1 LNGVAKHL
9 RGEHRLPGF
18 SPQFSQHG
26 VLFRAVAHRVCE
38 QLIVQL
44 MGVYHESLICRKGQ
58 PLQLDSH
65 MSRYENLVDTLEK
78 YNRHSGRF
86 KYLRA
91 VMARQKK
98 SKRFRSGE
106 GGMVFSTAA
115 DWTPETDE
123 QESTGSLDPKATT
136 LYVSLDRKQR
146 AGKPVTMVEGLEYD
160 GMALMTTGKELK
172 ALCGAGGAVK
182 EGAILV
188 QGDHRDK
195 VIDFLENKGFR
206 IKRKG
211 G

>member
-1 LNGVAKHL
+1 
-9 RGEHRLPGF
+9 
-18 SPQFSQHG
+18 
-26 VLFRAVAHRVCE
+26 
-38 QLIVQL
+38 
-44 MGVYHESLICRKGQ
+44 
-58 PLQLDSH
+58 
-65 MSRYENLVDTLEK
+65 
-78 YNRHSGRF
+78 
-86 KYLRA
+86 
-91 VMARQKK
+91 MARQKK

-123 QESTGSLDPKATT
+123 QASTGSLDPKATT

-146 AGKPVTMVEGLEYD
+146 AGKPVTMVEGLEHD
-160 GMALMTTGKELK
+160 GVALMTTGKALK

>member
-1 LNGVAKHL
+1 
-9 RGEHRLPGF
+9 
-18 SPQFSQHG
+18 
-26 VLFRAVAHRVCE
+26 
-38 QLIVQL
+38 
-44 MGVYHESLICRKGQ
+44 
-58 PLQLDSH
+58 
-65 MSRYENLVDTLEK
+65 
-78 YNRHSGRF
+78 
-86 KYLRA
+86 
-91 VMARQKK
+91 
-98 SKRFRSGE
+98 
-106 GGMVFSTAA
+106 MVFSTAA

-123 QESTGSLDPKATT
+123 QEPTASVDLNATT

-146 AGKPVTMVEGLEYD
+146 AGKPVTMVEGLEHD

-195 VIDFLENKGFR
+195 VIDFLETKGFR

>member
-1 LNGVAKHL
+1 
-9 RGEHRLPGF
+9 
-18 SPQFSQHG
+18 
-26 VLFRAVAHRVCE
+26 
-38 QLIVQL
+38 
-44 MGVYHESLICRKGQ
+44 
-58 PLQLDSH
+58 

-78 YNRHSGRF
+78 YNRHSSRF

-146 AGKPVTMVEGLEYD
+146 AGKPVTMVEGLEQD
-160 GMALMTTGKELK
+160 GMALMTIGKELK

-195 VIDFLENKGFR
+195 VIDFLETKGFR

>member
-1 LNGVAKHL
+1 
-9 RGEHRLPGF
+9 
-18 SPQFSQHG
+18 
-26 VLFRAVAHRVCE
+26 
-38 QLIVQL
+38 
-44 MGVYHESLICRKGQ
+44 
-58 PLQLDSH
+58 
-65 MSRYENLVDTLEK
+65 MSRYENLVETFEQH
-78 YNRHSGRF
+78 NRHSSRF

-123 QESTGSLDPKATT
+123 YESTGSLDPKATT

-146 AGKPVTMVEGLEYD
+146 AGKPV
-160 GMALMTTGKELK
+160 TTGKELK

-195 VIDFLENKGFR
+195 VIDFLETKGFR